1 MLKVKDWI
9 CERLVAI
16 RDQKYHKVLQL
27 KWQRAKLEKQLEELK
42 ARRDSGDIQK
52 AK

>member
-1 MLKVKDWI
+1 MLQEWIYKKLISFRDKKVHNIIK
-9 CERLVAI
+9 
-16 RDQKYHKVLQL
+16 L
-27 KWQRAKLEKQLEELK
+27 KWQRAQLEKQLEELK